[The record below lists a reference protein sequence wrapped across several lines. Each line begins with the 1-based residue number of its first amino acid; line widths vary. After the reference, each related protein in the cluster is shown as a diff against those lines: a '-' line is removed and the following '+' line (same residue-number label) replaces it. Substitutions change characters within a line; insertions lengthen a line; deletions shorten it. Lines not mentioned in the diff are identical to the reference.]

1 MACPKC
7 SSLEVESL
15 TTIDLIDSFPEGD
28 LTVSE
33 FGCLRCGELFT
44 QERWIERPQ
53 QKVA

>member
-7 SSLEVESL
+7 GSLETEAL

-44 QERWIERPQ
+44 QDRWIERPER
-53 QKVA
+53 KEV